1 MSPKLSHATVDQE
14 RFRQLALS
22 GLSDREIAETLG
34 CSPPS
39 IGRWRDRLD
48 LPRSQKAGGP
58 RPGPASK
65 QAQMPEVPGFFA
77 QIDSPEKAYV
87 LGFLIADGHI
97 YKTGNRVEL
106 GVKEADSAV
115 LTAIT
120 EAMGLSVPLR
130 VALNSYDK
138 SRFIRVTL
146 GGRQAVTELAQYGL
160 RNDKSKTATWP
171 TIDPALEGHLAR
183 GIWDGDGSIQKYMF
197 ELIGTSALLDGIVA
211 AAERNTGCQLRRRM
225 SGKEN
230 RYHYAYGTRRDT
242 AILHWMYSG
251 ATIAL
256 KRKQEKFLTYWS
268 EIPSAESLNLR
279 IGPRVYT
286 RKSQGRSA
294 ADYPSAS

>member
-1 MSPKLSHATVDQE
+1 MSLKLSHVTVDQD
-14 RFRQLALS
+14 RFRQLAAS

-39 IGRWRDRLD
+39 IGRWRDRLGI
-48 LPRSQKAGGP
+48 PRSQKTGGP
-58 RPGPASK
+58 RPERAPGRAPI
-65 QAQMPEVPGFFA
+65 PGEPGFFA
-77 QIDSPEKAYV
+77 QIDSPEKAYI
-87 LGFLIADGHI
+87 LGFLIADGHV
-97 YKTGNRVEL
+97 YKSGYRVEL

-115 LTAIT
+115 LTAII
-120 EAMGLSVPLR
+120 EAMGIDVPLR

-146 GGRQAVTELAQYGL
+146 GAKQMTADLARYGL

-171 TIDPALEGHLAR
+171 TVDPALEGHLMR

-197 ELIGTSALLDGIVA
+197 ELIGTSALLDGAVA
-211 AAERNTGCQLRRRM
+211 AAECHTGCVLRRRM
-225 SGKEN
+225 SGKDN

-242 AILHWMYSG
+242 AILHWMYKD

-256 KRKQEKFLTYWS
+256 ERKQEKFRTYWP
-268 EIPSAESLNLR
+268 EVPSAESLNLR
-279 IGPRVYT
+279 LGPRVYT

-294 ADYPSAS
+294 ADYPC